1 MFTTSETYPSSFVR
15 QIFHYCQPS
24 HGDKGY
30 QYQICN
36 GFREVDRKV
45 ETQTK
50 RIRYVKPHP
59 ALDII
64 LHF

>member
-1 MFTTSETYPSSFVR
+1 MFTTSETYLSSFVR
-15 QIFHYCQPS
+15 QIFHYGQPS